1 MKLKGK
7 MVMELTDVNT
17 SEVETIVEENM
28 VTNAVNNIL
37 GLNPMAVFYCEEE
50 YSTGL
55 VWTGNLLPIC
65 PNMIGGILL
74 FPKALEENAD
84 NIYVKSDNLPV
95 AYASNRNDCCHCTDQ
110 CQGWGKWIWK
120 QCGRCQYILT
130 VKRSGYRNSGNGKTD
145 GTV

>member
-55 VWTGNLLPIC
+55 V
-65 PNMIGGILL
+65 
-74 FPKALEENAD
+74 
-84 NIYVKSDNLPV
+84 
-95 AYASNRNDCCHCTDQ
+95 
-110 CQGWGKWIWK
+110 
-120 QCGRCQYILT
+120 
-130 VKRSGYRNSGNGKTD
+130 
-145 GTV
+145 